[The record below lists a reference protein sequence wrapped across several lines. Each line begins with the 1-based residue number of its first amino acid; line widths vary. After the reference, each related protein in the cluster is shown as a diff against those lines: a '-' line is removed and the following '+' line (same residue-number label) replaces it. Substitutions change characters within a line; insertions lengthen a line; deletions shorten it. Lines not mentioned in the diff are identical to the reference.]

1 MNAKVEAMGLGRRA
15 IAHLTSTLGAPRPPV
30 RQNILI
36 TGASSGL
43 GAGMAREF
51 AARGRN
57 LALCA
62 RRTDRLESLAAELRA
77 SAPGVRVAVRALD
90 VNDSG
95 AVFRG
100 FRELA
105 DELGSLDRV
114 IVNAGVGR
122 GKPLGTGHFEANRQT
137 LETNL
142 VAALAQCEAALEI
155 FREQGAGH
163 LVTIASMS
171 ALRGL
176 PGHMTAYAASKAGLW
191 SLTEGVRAD
200 LLRSPGIVA
209 STMLPGYIRTELTAR
224 HRRAPFMVDL
234 EPGCRALV
242 EAIEREPAQACLPA
256 WPWWPIGLA
265 LRVVPLRL
273 LVKFF

>member
-1 MNAKVEAMGLGRRA
+1 MKRGSLQRK
-15 IAHLTSTLGAPRPPV
+15 
-30 RQNILI
+30 NILI

-51 AARGRN
+51 AKRGRN

-62 RRTDRLESLAAELRA
+62 RRNDRLLEVQAELRT
-77 SAPGVRVAVRALD
+77 SAPDARVVVRELD
-90 VNDSG
+90 VNDSE
-95 AVFRG
+95 AVFRV
-100 FRELA
+100 FREMA
-105 DELGSLDRV
+105 SELGSLDRV
-114 IVNAGVGR
+114 IVNAGVGK
-122 GKPLGTGHFEANRQT
+122 GKPVGTGHFDANRQT

-171 ALRGL
+171 AVRGL

-191 SLTEGVRAD
+191 RLTQGIQAD
-200 LLRSPGIVA
+200 LLRTPGIVA

-224 HRRAPFMVDL
+224 HRKAPFMVEL

-242 EAIEREPAQACLPA
+242 RAIEREPATARIPA
-256 WPWWPIGLA
+256 WPWWPIGVIIQL
-265 LRVVPLRL
+265 LPLRL
-273 LVKFF
+273 LSKAF

>member
-1 MNAKVEAMGLGRRA
+1 MKRG
-15 IAHLTSTLGAPRPPV
+15 STV
-30 RQNILI
+30 RKNILI

-51 AARGRN
+51 AKRGRH

-62 RRTDRLESLAAELRA
+62 RRIDRLHELQAELRA
-77 SAPGVRVAVRALD
+77 GAPDVRVAVYALD
-90 VNDSG
+90 VNDSA
-95 AVFRG
+95 AVFRV
-100 FRELA
+100 FREA
-105 DELGSLDRV
+105 AGELGSLDRV
-114 IVNAGVGR
+114 IVNAGVGK
-122 GKPLGTGHFEANRQT
+122 GKPIGTGQFEANRNT

-142 VAALAQCEAALEI
+142 VAALAQCEAALEL

-171 ALRGL
+171 AVRGL

-191 SLTEGVRAD
+191 SLTDGIRAD
-200 LLRSPGIVA
+200 LSSTPGIVA

-224 HRRAPFMVDL
+224 HRKAPFMVEL

-242 EAIEREPAQACLPA
+242 SAIEREPASACIPA
-256 WPWWPIGLA
+256 WPWWPIGVIVRL
-265 LRVVPLRL
+265 LPLRL
-273 LVKFF
+273 LAKAF

>member
-1 MNAKVEAMGLGRRA
+1 MKRGRSLRK
-15 IAHLTSTLGAPRPPV
+15 
-30 RQNILI
+30 NILI

-51 AARGRN
+51 ARRGRG

-62 RRTDRLESLAAELRA
+62 RRGDRLLELQAELRA
-77 SAPGVRVAVRALD
+77 SAPDAPVVVRSLD
-90 VNDSG
+90 VNDAA
-95 AVFRG
+95 AVFRV
-100 FRELA
+100 FRELKG
-105 DELGSLDRV
+105 ELGSLDRV
-114 IVNAGVGR
+114 IVNAGVGK
-122 GKPLGTGHFEANRQT
+122 GKPIGTGHFEANRQT

-171 ALRGL
+171 AVRGL

-191 SLTEGVRAD
+191 SLTEGIRAD
-200 LLRSPGIVA
+200 LLATPGIVA

-224 HRRAPFMVDL
+224 HRKAPFMVDL

-242 EAIEREPAQACLPA
+242 EAIEREPASACIPT
-256 WPWWPIGLA
+256 WPWWPIG
-265 LRVVPLRL
+265 VVVRLLPLRL
-273 LVKFF
+273 LAKAF

>member
-1 MNAKVEAMGLGRRA
+1 MGRSEPPRRE
-15 IAHLTSTLGAPRPPV
+15 
-30 RQNILI
+30 NILI

-51 AARGRN
+51 AKRGRN

-62 RRTDRLESLAAELRA
+62 RRTELLEALQAELRA
-77 SAPGVRVAVRALD
+77 SAPGVRVVVRALD
-90 VNDSG
+90 VNDPA
-95 AVFRG
+95 AVFRV

-105 DELGSLDRV
+105 GELGTLDRV

-155 FREQGAGH
+155 FRERGVGH

-200 LLRSPGIVA
+200 LLATLGIVA

-224 HRRAPFMVDL
+224 HRKAPFMVDL
-234 EPGCRALV
+234 EPGCHALV
-242 EAIEREPAQACLPA
+242 EAIEREPAHACVPA
-256 WPWWPIGLA
+256 WPWWPIGVA
-265 LRVVPLRL
+265 LRAAPLRL

>member
-1 MNAKVEAMGLGRRA
+1 MP
-15 IAHLTSTLGAPRPPV
+15 SSPRL
-30 RQNILI
+30 RKNILI

-51 AARGRN
+51 AARGRH
-57 LALCA
+57 LMLCA
-62 RRTDRLESLAAELRA
+62 RRDDRLRELQAELRA
-77 SAPGVRVAVRALD
+77 SAPDVRVLVRTLD
-90 VNDSG
+90 VNDSA
-95 AVFRG
+95 AVFRV
-100 FRELA
+100 FREA
-105 DELGSLDRV
+105 AGELGSLDRV
-114 IVNAGVGR
+114 IVNAGVGK
-122 GKPLGTGHFEANRQT
+122 GKPIGTGQFEANRQT

-176 PGHMTAYAASKAGLW
+176 PGHMTAYSASKAGLW
-191 SLTEGVRAD
+191 ALTQGIQAD
-200 LLRSPGIVA
+200 LLRTPGIAA

-224 HRRAPFMVDL
+224 HRKAPFMVEL

-242 EAIEREPAQACLPA
+242 RAIEREPSSACIPA
-256 WPWWPIGLA
+256 WPWWAIGKL
-265 LRVVPLRL
+265 LRHVPLRL
-273 LVKFF
+273 LAKAF

>member
-1 MNAKVEAMGLGRRA
+1 MTRGPLRK
-15 IAHLTSTLGAPRPPV
+15 
-30 RQNILI
+30 NILI

-51 AARGRN
+51 AKRGRN

-62 RRTDRLESLAAELRA
+62 RRMDRLTELQAELRA
-77 SAPGVRVAVRALD
+77 SAPGARVLVRELD
-90 VNDSG
+90 VKDSS
-95 AVFRG
+95 AVFRV

-105 DELGSLDRV
+105 GELGSLDRV
-114 IVNAGVGR
+114 IVNAGVGK

-155 FREQGAGH
+155 LREQGAGH

-171 ALRGL
+171 ALRGM
-176 PGHMTAYAASKAGLW
+176 PGHMTAYAASKAGLC
-191 SLTEGVRAD
+191 SLTEGIRAD
-200 LLRSPGIVA
+200 LLRTPGIVA

-242 EAIEREPAQACLPA
+242 EAIEREPARAYIPA
-256 WPWWPIGLA
+256 WPWWPLGIA
-265 LRVVPLRL
+265 LRALPLRL
-273 LVKFF
+273 LAKAF